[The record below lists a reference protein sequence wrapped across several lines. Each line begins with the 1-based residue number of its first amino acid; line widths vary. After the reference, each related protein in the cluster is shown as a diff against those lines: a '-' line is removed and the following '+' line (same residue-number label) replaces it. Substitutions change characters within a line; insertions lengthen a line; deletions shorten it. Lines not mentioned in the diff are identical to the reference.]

1 MSTLDRT
8 AKAFLVLLC
17 ILMACG
23 STDNDTATP
32 FRSIPQLVSTH
43 VLTDGADTLAPVR
56 LQLLGDTLAV
66 SYNGVP
72 RIDLYDADL
81 VRVGSVNLVEPVK
94 VHPTAFH
101 IDDSMLVVADH
112 ARHVIVIYDR
122 KGNLLQSF
130 GTLPDGK
137 TSLTPLALT
146 TYGGIAYVADMAL
159 KAVLAVSLV
168 DAGELT
174 ERGELILT
182 IPSDTSVHID
192 LPSALFVTEDGRLL
206 VGNAA
211 QGRINVFTCDGRHV
225 YDFDSLTLPKLFAPQ
240 AIALDQV
247 RDPDMQDSSSF
258 DPSGVRQMGRFHVV
272 DGNNGAVHM
281 FGSLGKYIGSYP
293 DDSLLVHPAGIAV
306 NRRSN
311 SIFIADPVAR
321 RLHLFTYRD
330 KE

>member
-1 MSTLDRT
+1 MALI
-8 AKAFLVLLC
+8 LC
-17 ILMACG
+17 LGLACG
-23 STDNDTATP
+23 QTDKSPATA
-32 FRSIPQLVSTH
+32 FRSSPQLKSTH

-56 LQLLGDTLAV
+56 LQMIGDTLAV

-72 RIDLYDADL
+72 RIDLYDAEM
-81 VRVGSVNLVEPVK
+81 VRVGSIDLVDPVK
-94 VHPTAFH
+94 VHPTAFY
-101 IDDSMLVVADH
+101 IDDSLLVVADH

-122 KGNLLQSF
+122 EGKLLESF

-137 TSLTPLALT
+137 TPLAPLAMT
-146 TYGGIAYVADMAL
+146 VYGGIAYVADMAQ

-182 IPSDTSVHID
+182 IPADTSAHIG

-206 VGNAA
+206 VGNAVE
-211 QGRINVFTCDGRHV
+211 GRINVFTCDGRHV
-225 YDFDSLTLPKLFAPQ
+225 YDFDSLTLPSLLAPQ
-240 AIALDQV
+240 ALALDEV

-272 DGNNGAVHM
+272 DGNNGKIHM

-293 DDSLLVHPAGIAV
+293 DDSLLVRPAGIAV

-311 SIFIADPVAR
+311 SIYVADPVAR
-321 RLHLFTYRD
+321 RLHIFTYRD
-330 KE
+330 RD

>member
-1 MSTLDRT
+1 MSTPPATTTILILSVC
-8 AKAFLVLLC
+8 LVL
-17 ILMACG
+17 AC
-23 STDNDTATP
+23 SQTDKDTVTA
-32 FRSIPQLVSTH
+32 FKSSPQLQSTH

-56 LQLLGDTLAV
+56 LQMLGDTLAV

-72 RIDLYDADL
+72 RIDLYDTNL
-81 VRVGSVNLVEPVK
+81 VRVGTIDLIEPVK
-94 VHPTAFH
+94 VHPTAFY
-101 IDDSMLVVADH
+101 IDDSLLVVADH

-122 KGNLLQSF
+122 NGNLQQSF

-137 TSLTPLALT
+137 TPLAPLAMT
-146 TYGGIAYVADMAL
+146 VYGGIAYVADISQ

-182 IPSDTSVHID
+182 IPSDSSTHIG

-211 QGRINVFTCDGRHV
+211 EGRINVFTCDGRHV
-225 YDFDSLTLPKLFAPQ
+225 YDFDSLTLPNPLAPQ
-240 AIALDQV
+240 ALALDEV

-258 DPSGVRQMGRFHVV
+258 DPSGVRQMGRFHVA
-272 DGNNGAVHM
+272 DGNNGQIHM
-281 FGSLGKYIGSYP
+281 FGSLGKYIGTYP
-293 DDSLLVHPAGIAV
+293 DDSLLVRPAGIAI

-311 SIFIADPVAR
+311 TVFVADPVAR

-330 KE
+330 RD